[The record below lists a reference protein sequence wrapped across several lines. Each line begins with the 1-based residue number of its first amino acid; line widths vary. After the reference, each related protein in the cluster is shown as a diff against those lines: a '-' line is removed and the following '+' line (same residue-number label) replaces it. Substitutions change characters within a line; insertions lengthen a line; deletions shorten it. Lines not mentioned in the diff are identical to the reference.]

1 MSIRARVVKGQL
13 VLEEPVALPEGTV
26 LDLVIDDEEDGLDD
40 EERAL
45 LHSHIGASADQMKG
59 KQGRPIVDVL
69 ADLRTGR

>member
-1 MSIRARVVKGQL
+1 MTTISESIL
-13 VLEEPVALPEGTV
+13 SLIHIWTV